1 MTGLIL
7 GIILPSILVMI
18 VLILFK
24 PSISLGKVNINI
36 YWIAPLI
43 GAIIL
48 LCAKVFSIEK
58 IWLALS
64 NHGAINPIKILILF
78 FSMSMLSIYLDEIG
92 FFKYLASCVVNKSNS
107 SQL

>member
-7 GIILPSILVMI
+7 EIIVPSILVMI

-24 PSISLGKVNINI
+24 PSILLGKVNISI

-48 LCAKVFSIEK
+48 
-58 IWLALS
+58 
-64 NHGAINPIKILILF
+64 
-78 FSMSMLSIYLDEIG
+78 
-92 FFKYLASCVVNKSNS
+92 
-107 SQL
+107 